1 MRNIGAAHKNQKRH
15 KVLKYAVFSKGEKP
29 VSLSNLQPLL
39 AYEDKHK
46 AQILFSAFNLSE
58 A

>member
-1 MRNIGAAHKNQKRH
+1 MCAAHKNQKRH
-15 KVLKYAVFSKGEKP
+15 KVLKYAVFSKGKKP

>member
-1 MRNIGAAHKNQKRH
+1 MGAAHKSQRLRE
-15 KVLKYAVFSKGEKP
+15 VLKYAAFSKGEKP
-29 VSLSNLQPLL
+29 VSLSNLQSLL

>member
-1 MRNIGAAHKNQKRH
+1 MRHMCAAHKNQRRREI
-15 KVLKYAVFSKGEKP
+15 LKYAVFSKVEKP

-39 AYEDKHK
+39 TYEDKHK

>member
-1 MRNIGAAHKNQKRH
+1 MGAAHKSQRRRE
-15 KVLKYAVFSKGEKP
+15 VLKYAVFSKGEKP

-46 AQILFSAFNLSE
+46 AQTLFSASNLSE

>member
-1 MRNIGAAHKNQKRH
+1 MGATHKNQKHH

-29 VSLSNLQPLL
+29 VILSNLQPLL

-46 AQILFSAFNLSE
+46 AQTLFSAFNLSE

>member
-1 MRNIGAAHKNQKRH
+1 MRNMGAAHKNQKRH

-29 VSLSNLQPLL
+29 VILSNLQPLL

-46 AQILFSAFNLSE
+46 AQILFSASNLSE

>member
-1 MRNIGAAHKNQKRH
+1 MGAAHKGQRRRE
-15 KVLKYAVFSKGEKP
+15 VLKYAVFSKGEKP
-29 VSLSNLQPLL
+29 VSLSNLQHLL
-39 AYEDKHK
+39 TYENKHK

>member
-1 MRNIGAAHKNQKRH
+1 MGAAHKSQRRRE
-15 KVLKYAVFSKGEKP
+15 VLKYAVFSKGEKP
-29 VSLSNLQPLL
+29 VSLSNLQPLF

>member
-1 MRNIGAAHKNQKRH
+1 MGAAHKSQKRRE
-15 KVLKYAVFSKGEKP
+15 VLKYAVFSKGEKP
-29 VSLSNLQPLL
+29 VSLSNLQHLL
-39 AYEDKHK
+39 TYETKHK